1 MMRLTNNNIDMA
13 KLPMPV
19 SVSVYPET
27 LTVQES
33 ILHTWDLGSNW
44 SKVILSGVFRFDYR
58 RPSDG
63 DSDWVTFSINE
74 VLTKDTYDPNWKQTK
89 SWTLDGMLL
98 GEIIEFSIWMPNQN
112 TIKASW
118 SYTQD
123 IDGLQKSSTPCSVTI
138 TETMSTNGI
147 NIDSNYI
154 LVKGDVNIGGSLTV
168 SPDRKKIP
176 VGETYRFPH
185 DCLAIKREKHGGSQG
200 ESWTTSPIAIYSKG
214 STITASNEMYI
225 YTYIEFK
232 NPED

>member
-1 MMRLTNNNIDMA
+1 
-13 KLPMPV
+13 
-19 SVSVYPET
+19 
-27 LTVQES
+27 
-33 ILHTWDLGSNW
+33 
-44 SKVILSGVFRFDYR
+44 
-58 RPSDG
+58 
-63 DSDWVTFSINE
+63 
-74 VLTKDTYDPNWKQTK
+74 
-89 SWTLDGMLL
+89 
-98 GEIIEFSIWMPNQN
+98 MPNQN

-200 ESWTTSPIAIYSKG
+200 ES
-214 STITASNEMYI
+214 
-225 YTYIEFK
+225 
-232 NPED
+232 